1 MRAGVKNRL
10 QTTELSIPKTIKNAI
25 DLQNVFE
32 TENSSG
38 IELKIVVSE
47 EIIILFDLSRIL

>member
-32 TENSSG
+32 AENSSG

>member
-1 MRAGVKNRL
+1 MNNRL

-32 TENSSG
+32 AENSSG